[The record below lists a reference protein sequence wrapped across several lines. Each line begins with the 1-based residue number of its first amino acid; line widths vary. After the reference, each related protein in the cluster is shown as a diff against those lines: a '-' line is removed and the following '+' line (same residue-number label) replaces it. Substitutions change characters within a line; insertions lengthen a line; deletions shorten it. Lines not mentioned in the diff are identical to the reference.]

1 MSISVAP
8 LRIQNSNSCNFDIV
22 DVAPRGKPMTEHTF
36 TFDDDKYLVASCTLE
51 GFIQTEWKLC
61 LIALEHSALIISQV
75 VPAFKRVWSIQLAIC
90 SESIF

>member
-1 MSISVAP
+1 MCCEKWKGTFVDPSLLKKVEKKTSKDFCESI
-8 LRIQNSNSCNFDIV
+8 D
-22 DVAPRGKPMTEHTF
+22 

-61 LIALEHSALIISQV
+61 LIALEHSLLTISPV